1 MPPTFRTAA
10 AICALAAGL
19 AAAPPASAQ
28 EAAPLDP
35 AEKAAI
41 EEVVRDYL
49 VENPEVIMEA
59 LTVLQGRQEQAARD
73 RQAQELAA
81 LEDEIFDNPAS
92 PVIGNEQG
100 DVTLVEF
107 FDYQCGYCKSMLE
120 PLGDLIAGDG
130 DLRVV
135 MKEFPVLGPA
145 SIVAARASLAAEEQ
159 GLYAEFH
166 NGLMARR
173 GRLDEAAIFAVAE
186 DVGLDVERL
195 KQDMES
201 DAVADEIAANLR
213 LAQRL
218 GINGTPTFIVG
229 EEIVPGAVDIR
240 MLEDLIARQRAEG

>member
-1 MPPTFRTAA
+1 
-10 AICALAAGL
+10 
-19 AAAPPASAQ
+19 
-28 EAAPLDP
+28 
-35 AEKAAI
+35 
-41 EEVVRDYL
+41 
-49 VENPEVIMEA
+49 
-59 LTVLQGRQEQAARD
+59 
-73 RQAQELAA
+73 
-81 LEDEIFDNPAS
+81 
-92 PVIGNEQG
+92 
-100 DVTLVEF
+100 
-107 FDYQCGYCKSMLE
+107 MLE

-166 NGLMARR
+166 NELMARR

-186 DVGLDVERL
+186 GVGLDVERL

-201 DAVADEIAANLR
+201 DAVAEEIAANLR